1 MPYHALVTADRAQM
15 IEARL
20 MPPSLR
26 VVEFKLEA
34 DAAHLLVLASGKA
47 EIVRGDTHLTLG
59 ASELIWLPPGRAG
72 QFRLQAGSRGARL
85 KATEIGLAHAMPTG
99 TTAIGL
105 REMLHRVLCQPLSE
119 PERRDAIGHI
129 EAIIAENYGPAP
141 GSDIIIGNLLS
152 VILIRIWR
160 RALADVVTATP
171 MPRSIVERF
180 VLLLTQHKREQWPV
194 EAYARRIGVSRERLS
209 SAIRRATGL
218 SPQAYI
224 HRETLSDARDMLLN
238 TSLQVSEIAFRLGFQ
253 DPAYFNRFFTRA
265 EGISPGRFRR
275 SSTNIPKPASP
286 SYAAW
291 P

>member
-34 DAAHLLVLASGKA
+34 DAAHLLVLASGEA
-47 EIVRGDTHLTLG
+47 EIIRGETHLTLS
-59 ASELIWLPPGRAG
+59 ASELIWLPPGQAG
-72 QFRLQAGSRGARL
+72 HFRLHAGSRGARL

-119 PERRDAIGHI
+119 PERQDAIGHI

-160 RALADVVTATP
+160 RALADVLAGTP

-253 DPAYFNRFFTRA
+253 DPAYFNRFFTRS

-275 SSTNIPKPASP
+275 SGANMRKTAPQ